1 MAEVSVSRAVTAINS
16 VWEYTPNNV
25 YQETDITVNAGWFY
39 SGAERQVAFKLGTFP
54 AAYAYNPILDW
65 DFYLT
70 TPDEHFT
77 PVYGNLWSLGAYDA
91 STLTW
96 NTRDVTGQRGQ
107 TEPLIGIDP
116 GPVKLHFYGYKDSA
130 GRAVLAK
137 APGIL
142 LSTSASNPN
151 SNRPL
156 IFYSQAYPTAA
167 SRPVLVF
174 TVDDSITVGSQVV
187 QKNCPTGG
195 HVDRNSDTTFSW
207 ILQQEGDYVIG
218 GTFTQ
223 AIASVY
229 WKLHSDTSYTRVQAS
244 GSTQSVTIPA
254 GTFPS
259 GKIDWYIHVKDSANH
274 YSSTPVYTFST
285 TDATT
290 YAYPVSPVGEIV
302 DGSAPIK
309 FTVRHENAYGSAAT
323 RTGIVWSTDGNT
335 WTSLGAITGSG
346 SSLSVEAD
354 TFPSGTIYWKARSN
368 NLDGVTGPY
377 SSAASFI
384 CYAAPDPPAVNATD
398 VPWSTISWV
407 SSDQQAFRVTVDGK
421 SYGTVFGTAKKFTL
435 PEPLE
440 PGDHVA
446 QVEVQN
452 IYGLWSEPGE
462 TGFTVTNYDGPAY
475 VTLSANFGAYQTTLS
490 WRTTAASRDFYIYRD
505 GVLVARTNQ
514 LSWSDRESAGTHS
527 YFIRDRLTNSS
538 PKGRYIQ
545 SNTVTGGQDITETV
559 IGTLAD
565 GLWQRLRLSPMSS
578 SEQTF
583 SFSRTYAARHVAGSV
598 YPVLELS
605 PFEDESA
612 SFMTA
617 FTDWADVQSF
627 EALRGQIVVVKSRG
641 NNVIIGLLAQVEK
654 VVGDFY
660 TTFSFTI
667 QRIHREEFVDVSDG

>member
-1 MAEVSVSRAVTAINS
+1 MAQVQVTRAITATNLLRT
-16 VWEYTPNNV
+16 YYPNGV
-25 YQETDITVNAGWFY
+25 YQITEESYSLGWSESNNEY
-39 SGAERQVAFKLGTFP
+39 QVAFKLASFPSEYANKALRGFTFSITSYP
-54 AAYAYNPILDW
+54 YTSIDTLCQ
-65 DFYLT
+65 
-70 TPDEHFT
+70 
-77 PVYGNLWSLGAYDA
+77 LWTLGAYSP
-91 STLTW
+91 STLSW
-96 NTRDVTGQRGQ
+96 NTRPTPTQVIYRYITTFSSGTGRTFTFDGS
-107 TEPLIGIDP
+107 T
-116 GPVKLHFYGYKDSA
+116 DSA
-130 GRAVLAK
+130 GALLLARASGVLFASL
-137 APGIL
+137 AQNYAMRLYMPAA
-142 LSTSASNPN
+142 SAAA
-151 SNRPL
+151 NRPTL
-156 IFYSQAYPTAA
+156 TFIVDDA
-167 SRPVLVF
+167 V
-174 TVDDSITVGSQVV
+174 TVDSQVV

-195 HVDRNSDTTFSW
+195 HVDRNSDVTFSW
-207 ILQQEGDYVIG
+207 IYEASGNVCAGD
-218 GTFTQ
+218 FTQ
-223 AIASVY
+223 SIASVY
-229 WKLHSDTSYTRVQAS
+229 WKLHSDTNYTRVQAS

-254 GTFPS
+254 GTFPA
-259 GKIDWYIHVKDSANH
+259 GKIDWYIHAKDTNGH
-274 YSSTPVYTFST
+274 FSTSPVYSFST
-285 TDATT
+285 SDATT

-302 DGSAPIK
+302 DGSAPIA

-323 RTGIVWSTDGNT
+323 RTGIVWSTDGST
-335 WTSLGAITGSG
+335 WTSLGAVTGSG
-346 SSLSVEAD
+346 DTLSVEGG

-377 SSAASFI
+377 SSPVSFI

-452 IYGLWSEPGE
+452 IYGLWSAPGE

-475 VTLSANFGAYQTTLS
+475 VTLSADFGAYQTTLS
-490 WRTTAASRDFYIYRD
+490 WSTTAASRDFYIYRD

-545 SNTVTGGQDITETV
+545 SNTVTGGHDITETV
-559 IGTLAD
+559 IGPLSD
-565 GLWQRLRLSPMSS
+565 GLWLSLRLSPMSS